1 MFQNKLKEKDINLL
15 DVYAQKSEPSKYEGL
30 LKYALPPLII
40 AVLFGSVF
48 GYFKVKA
55 HFIGNDLAE
64 INEEIDK
71 LIAEQEADGKQE
83 KYALLQSLKQQLQV
97 FQTAYQTMN
106 SYPQISKTIING
118 IFTAASTTVNVESL
132 SFTQDSSIIGLN
144 VKTPYLSET
153 DNIIRRL
160 KQTNLF
166 EDVVYTGYTSEEIT
180 EEVQTNDNTVDTS
193 NMTNEEKTAAILAGL
208 LNNNTQSN
216 TEKKVIGRN
225 YVISISCTLKKEVT
239 E

>member
-1 MFQNKLKEKDINLL
+1 MFQNKLKEKDLNLL

-40 AVLFGSVF
+40 VVLFGSVF

-83 KYALLQSLKQQLQV
+83 KYALLQNLKQQLQV
-97 FQTAYQTMN
+97 FQTAYQAMN
-106 SYPQISKTIING
+106 SYPEISKNIING
-118 IFTAASTTVNVESL
+118 IFTAASSTVNIESL
-132 SFTQDSSIIGLN
+132 SFAQESAIISLN

-160 KQTNLF
+160 KVTNLF
-166 EDVVYTGYTSEEIT
+166 EDVAYTGYTSEEVT
-180 EEVQTNDNTVDTS
+180 EETQTNQNTVDTS
-193 NMTNEEKTAAILAGL
+193 TMTNEEKTAAILAGL

-216 TEKKVIGRN
+216 TEKKVVGRN